1 LLPHAGTSVKRKSG
15 VGGRGAELRSL
26 SYPRC
31 REGINARLKNPLDF
45 IPTDYIPIAV
55 PPSVS
60 EGRLIKRLQMWGRGA
75 VAGVLAAEMRLQGP
89 AVQAALSRRD
99 SLAPRLLMT
108 STPSAFVSRRGR
120 MSGPEW

>member
-1 LLPHAGTSVKRKSG
+1 MEALLRGTTGRKSEP
-15 VGGRGAELRSL
+15 A
-26 SYPRC
+26 
-31 REGINARLKNPLDF
+31 AKNSKDTIFQKILLTLF
-45 IPTDYIPIAV
+45 LLIIFLIV
-55 PPSVS
+55 ILPSVS

-120 MSGPEW
+120 MS